1 MSESKQSIFSRE
13 LTFGKKK
20 GETNYPTKTYI
31 NLVQDNTEANNRRTV
46 LLFLLFLVCLGI
58 FVKFAVID
66 QLAKIS
72 RAEAA
77 YRTVEAQVMAA
88 RQTNSEYDDVKK
100 EYDEVTAW
108 YMTDEE
114 KMEVDKSAV
123 FRMLESDMAPY
134 VGIQSVQIAGNTI
147 VVQTDVTNLQVVS
160 RFLSALQNDSRN
172 GFVTVTTASASK
184 DTDTTN
190 NDVTATV
197 VITYGGGGN

>member
-20 GETNYPTKTYI
+20 GKTNYPTKTYI
-31 NLVQDNTEANNRRTV
+31 NLVQDNTETNNRRTV

-66 QLAKIS
+66 QLAKINQ
-72 RAEAA
+72 AEAA

-184 DTDTTN
+184 DTDSMN
-190 NDVTATV
+190 NDVTANV

>member
-1 MSESKQSIFSRE
+1 MSENKQSILSRDI
-13 LTFGKKK
+13 TFGKKNRT
-20 GETNYPTKTYI
+20 GYSTKTYI
-31 NLVQDNTEANNRRTV
+31 NLVQDKTETDNRRAI
-46 LLFLLFLVCLGI
+46 LLFLLFLVCLGV

-66 QLAKIS
+66 QLAKIN

-77 YRTVEAQVMAA
+77 YRTIESQVQAA
-88 RQTNSEYDDVKK
+88 RQTNSEYADVKK

-108 YMTDEE
+108 YMTEEE

-123 FRMLESDMAPY
+123 FRMLENDMMPY

-147 VVQTDVTNLQVVS
+147 VVQTDITNLQVVS

-172 GFVTVTTASASK
+172 GFVTVTTASAS
-184 DTDTTN
+184 TDSSVTN
-190 NDVTATV
+190 NDITATV

>member
-1 MSESKQSIFSRE
+1 MSENKQSILSRDI
-13 LTFGKKK
+13 TFGKKNRT
-20 GETNYPTKTYI
+20 GYSTKTYI
-31 NLVQDNTEANNRRTV
+31 NLVQDKTETDNRRAI
-46 LLFLLFLVCLGI
+46 LLFLLFLVCLGV

-66 QLAKIS
+66 QLAMIN

-77 YRTVEAQVMAA
+77 YRTIESQVQAA
-88 RQTNSEYDDVKK
+88 RQTNSEYADVKK

-108 YMTDEE
+108 YMTEEE

-123 FRMLESDMAPY
+123 FRMLENDMMPY

-147 VVQTDVTNLQVVS
+147 VVQTDITNLQVVS

-172 GFVTVTTASASK
+172 GFVTVTTASAS
-184 DTDTTN
+184 TDSSVTN
-190 NDVTATV
+190 NDITATV

>member
-1 MSESKQSIFSRE
+1 MSENRQNILSRE
-13 LTFGKKK
+13 ITFGKKSK
-20 GETNYPTKTYI
+20 TGYSTKTYI
-31 NLVQDNTEANNRRTV
+31 NLVQDTTEKDNRKAI

-66 QLAKIS
+66 QLAKIN

-77 YRTVEAQVMAA
+77 YRAVEAQVEAA
-88 RQTNSEYDDVKK
+88 RQSNSEYDEVKK

-108 YMTDEE
+108 YMTEEE

-123 FRMLESDMAPY
+123 FRMLESDLAPY

-184 DTDTTN
+184 DTDSMN
-190 NDVTATV
+190 NDVTANV

>member
-1 MSESKQSIFSRE
+1 MSENKQSILSRDI
-13 LTFGKKK
+13 TFGKKNRT
-20 GETNYPTKTYI
+20 GYSTKTYI
-31 NLVQDNTEANNRRTV
+31 NLVQDTTETDNRRAI
-46 LLFLLFLVCLGI
+46 LLFLLFLVCLGV

-66 QLAKIS
+66 QLAKIN

-77 YRTVEAQVMAA
+77 YRTIESQVQAA
-88 RQTNSEYDDVKK
+88 RQTNSEYADVKK

-108 YMTDEE
+108 YMTEEE

-123 FRMLESDMAPY
+123 FRMLENDMMPY

-147 VVQTDVTNLQVVS
+147 VVQTDITNLQVVS

-172 GFVTVTTASASK
+172 GFVTVTTASAS
-184 DTDTTN
+184 TDSSVTN
-190 NDVTATV
+190 NDITATV